1 MMVETT
7 KEDICINGWVG
18 QKVQMITCE
27 GDVII
32 PDVKPD
38 IVSWVN
44 ASGNVCVYKKE
55 ISEGKI
61 RFDGSVSVY
70 IMYLAD
76 SSDSVVRGINTTLDF
91 SELIDFDGVR
101 EGMNIDE
108 QLTLKSIDC
117 RVLNG
122 RKVNI
127 SANIEVKINAYANE
141 NTSLVRE
148 INNVEDM
155 QVLSKTIEINSL
167 LGTGTSRAYAKE
179 TISLDSSDNLAEI
192 LCVHTRFLDK
202 DTKPS
207 YNKILAKAD
216 FEVKIMYLTE
226 DNRIGTVNS
235 KIPVMGFVDVQE
247 VTDTSM
253 CNTKYGLKNIIIKP
267 NSTEEHSIYV
277 EAEVEL
283 TCNVYENRQIDVIQ
297 DLYSP
302 SRNVEFNE
310 KSIETNSRKS
320 NITET
325 CNIRENISIPDI
337 GDNRIYDV
345 EVTPNILSERTSE
358 NRILYEGEVEA
369 RFIFD
374 SNNVSGLDTRN
385 VSIPFTFEVNNQ
397 GVTTGSMLETEIE
410 VRRDDFVVNAG
421 NVSVNID
428 LGFNIGVLKNER
440 LNIIDEINMDEAS
453 PKESYSMIVYFVKPS
468 DTLWKIAKKF
478 GSTIEDIARVNE
490 IGDINK
496 IDVGKQLF
504 IPRYSSLKAV

>member
-1 MMVETT
+1 MVETT

-18 QKVQMITCE
+18 QKTQMITCE

-38 IVSWVN
+38 IVSSMN

-55 ISEGKI
+55 ISNGKI

-76 SSDSVVRGINTTLDF
+76 SNDSVVRGLNTTLDF
-91 SELIDFDGVR
+91 SEIIDFDGVR

-108 QLTLKSIDC
+108 EFVLKSIDC
-117 RVLNG
+117 KVLNG

-127 SANIEVKINAYANE
+127 SANIEVKINAYVNE
-141 NTSLVRE
+141 NTSLVRGVDN
-148 INNVEDM
+148 IEDM
-155 QVLSKTIEINSL
+155 QVLSKPLEINSM
-167 LGTGTSRAYAKE
+167 LGSGTSRAYAKE
-179 TISLDSSDNLAEI
+179 TIMLDSADNFAEI

-216 FEVKIMYLTE
+216 YEVKIMYLTE
-226 DNRIGTVNS
+226 DNRIGTVCS
-235 KIPVMGFVDVQE
+235 KIPVMGFVDVPE
-247 VTDTSM
+247 VTDTSI
-253 CNTKYGLKNIIIKP
+253 CNMKYRLKNLIIKP
-267 NSTEEHSIYV
+267 NSSEEHSIYI

-283 TCNVYENRQIDVIQ
+283 TCNVYESRQIEVIQ

-302 SRNVEFNE
+302 SRNVEFKE

-320 NITET
+320 NVTDI

-345 EVTPNILSERTSE
+345 EVTPNILSERASE
-358 NRILYEGEVEA
+358 NRILYEGEVEI
-369 RFIFD
+369 RFIFE
-374 SNNVSGLDTRN
+374 SNNVSGVDTRN
-385 VSIPFTFEVNNQ
+385 VSIPFNFEVNNQ
-397 GVTTGSMLETEIE
+397 GVTSGSMIETEME
-410 VRRDDFVVNAG
+410 VKKEDFVVNAG
-421 NVSVNID
+421 NVSANID
-428 LGFNIGVLKNER
+428 LEFNIGVLKNER
-440 LNIIDEINMDEAS
+440 MNIIDEINVDEAGNR
-453 PKESYSMIVYFVKPS
+453 ESYSMVVYFVKPS
-468 DTLWKIAKKF
+468 DTLWEIAKKF

-496 IDVGKQLF
+496 IDVGQQLF